1 MLILA
6 KYSYSFRGSE
16 IGIFTFKR
24 NRAQSGRSRKACIN
38 IFYMRPGL
46 ILLGGTSPL
55 DAMRLFNW
63 REIATRLSLRKI
75 GDIVNIHPKPAVH
88 VATTNNEPTATIDL
102 CSVVLSDI

>member
-1 MLILA
+1 MEFWRLYAI
-6 KYSYSFRGSE
+6 E
-16 IGIFTFKR
+16 P
-24 NRAQSGRSRKACIN
+24 KAADREKN

-46 ILLGGTSPL
+46 ILFGGTSPL

-88 VATTNNEPTATIDL
+88 VATTNNEPTAPIDL